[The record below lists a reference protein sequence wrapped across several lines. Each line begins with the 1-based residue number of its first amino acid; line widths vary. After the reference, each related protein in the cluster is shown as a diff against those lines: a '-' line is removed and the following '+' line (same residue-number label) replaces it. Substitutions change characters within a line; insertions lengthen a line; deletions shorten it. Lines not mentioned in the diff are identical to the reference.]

1 MRNPAALFAACLA
14 MLCAG
19 VAGAQASALSVQD
32 AWIRAIPGADV
43 AAAYMTVQ
51 NGGKSEVVVIAVRSP
66 LAGRAMIHATR
77 LENGQSTMRPQQR
90 LSIAAG
96 ATVRLAPGGLH
107 VMLQA
112 LAHPLAPGSEVP
124 LVLLLEGGGSLA
136 VTARVRPLSAP

>member
-43 AAAYMTVQ
+43 AAAYMTLQ
-51 NGGKSEVVVIAVRSP
+51 NGGRSEVVVIAVRSP
-66 LAGRAMIHATR
+66 LGRAMIHDTR
-77 LENGQSTMRPQQR
+77 LENGQSTMRPHER

-96 ATVRLAPGGLH
+96 VTVRLAPGGLH

-112 LAHPLAPGSEVP
+112 LAHPLIPGDEVP
-124 LVLLLEGGGSLA
+124 LVLLLAGGGSLA
-136 VTARVRPLSAP
+136 VTARVRPLSAG